1 MTVQLTVSKANVVG
15 IGNGTVTS
23 SPAGIDCG
31 PTCSHFFSLDSVVNL
46 AVKTELPS
54 VFNGWSGCD
63 SVSGTTCTVAMS
75 RAKAVTANFLP

>member
-1 MTVQLTVSKANVVG
+1 MV
-15 IGNGTVTS
+15 IS

-31 PTCSHFFSLDSVVNL
+31 STCTEFFSLDSTIDLTVTTDL
-46 AVKTELPS
+46 RS

-75 RAKAVTANFLP
+75 RARAVTANFLP